1 MRAPTTQQAPLSPVS
16 PPLPRPRPRPTRPGP
31 PRASS
36 SDVLVVG
43 GGLIGAAA
51 AWQALRVG
59 LSVTCL
65 DPTPGAG
72 ATFAAAGVL
81 APVTEATLD
90 HEALTALRVAS
101 AALWPAFAADL
112 VAAARAAGCP
122 HDVGFATH
130 GTLAVG
136 YDASDA
142 DQMDRLHVQHQLLG
156 LRSELLTV
164 AQAREREPSLS
175 PQLSCALWIEGDH
188 QVDPRA
194 VHRALQ
200 TVLATSPRA
209 TLLRSGAA
217 TLLLSSGGRA
227 IGVVDAHGGVHHA
240 GTIVLAAGT
249 ASGRLMAATG
259 RASLPV
265 QSITGQTLRLR
276 PPCGVALEHVVRG
289 TVHRR
294 PIYLVPRADGEIVV
308 GATSDGATPGIDL
321 GTSRGMFSLL
331 HDARKLVPSI
341 DEQSFVEVTSR
352 GRPGTPDNLPLIG
365 ETGIPGLLAATGHSR
380 NGIVLTPLT
389 AVALGALF
397 GDPPGAASGLSAVL
411 AHADPRRFM
420 P

>member
-1 MRAPTTQQAPLSPVS
+1 MRAPTTQPSTLAPV
-16 PPLPRPRPRPTRPGP
+16 PRPRPQPTRPVP
-31 PRASS
+31 ARAST

-43 GGLIGAAA
+43 AGLIGAAA
-51 AWQALRVG
+51 SWQALRAG

-72 ATFAAAGVL
+72 ASFAAAGVL
-81 APVTEATLD
+81 APVTEATLGF
-90 HEALTALRVAS
+90 ESLTALRVAS

-112 VAAARAAGCP
+112 VAAAQAAGSP
-122 HDVGFATH
+122 ERDVGFATH

-142 DQMDRLHVQHQLLG
+142 DQMDRLHAQHGLLG
-156 LRSELLTV
+156 LHSEPISV
-164 AQAREREPSLS
+164 SQAREREPSLA
-175 PQLSCALWIEGDH
+175 PHLSCALWVEGDH

-200 TVLATSPRA
+200 TVLTTDPRS

-217 TLLLSSGGRA
+217 TLLLGAGGRA
-227 IGVVDAHGGVHHA
+227 IGVVDAHGAVHHA
-240 GTIVLAAGT
+240 GIIVLAAGT

-259 RASLPV
+259 RARLPV

-276 PPCGVALEHVVRG
+276 PPCGVTLGHVVRG

-294 PIYLVPRADGEIVV
+294 PIYLVPRSDGEIVV
-308 GATSDGATPGIDL
+308 GATSEGATTAADL
-321 GTSRGMFSLL
+321 GTTRGMFALL
-331 HDARKLVPSI
+331 HDARRLVPSI
-341 DEQSFVEVTSR
+341 DEQAFVEVTSR

-365 ETGIPGLLAATGHSR
+365 ETGVPGLLAATGHSR

-389 AVALGALF
+389 ALALGVLF
-397 GDPPGAASGLSAVL
+397 GDPPRGAAGLSQVL
-411 AHADPRRFM
+411 AHADPRRFAL
-420 P
+420 